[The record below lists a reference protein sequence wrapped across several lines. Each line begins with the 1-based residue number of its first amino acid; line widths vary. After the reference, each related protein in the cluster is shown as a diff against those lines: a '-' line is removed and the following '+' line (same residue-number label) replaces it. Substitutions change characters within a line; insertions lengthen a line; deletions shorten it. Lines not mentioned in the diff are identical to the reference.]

1 MKVIDKRK
9 KSKDEDWNVGDVV
22 CYWDDYKSKKYG
34 LIVKLM
40 DGYYIALIETDDTKD
55 SGYLS
60 WNGYRPAIS
69 IIKSTSISGL
79 IDNLV
84 SMWTHVK
91 KVNAHLVVED

>member
-1 MKVIDKRK
+1 MKVVDKRRET
-9 KSKDEDWNVGDVV
+9 DEWHVGDVI
-22 CYWDDYKSKKYG
+22 CYWNDYKSKRYG

-40 DGYYIALIETDDTKD
+40 DGYYIALIETDNTED

-60 WNGYRPAIS
+60 RNGYRPAIS
-69 IIKSTSISGL
+69 IRKSTSISDL

-91 KVNAHLVVED
+91 KVNAKLVIE

>member
-9 KSKDEDWNVGDVV
+9 ISKDEDWNVGDVV

-69 IIKSTSISGL
+69 IRKSTSIFDL

-84 SMWTHVK
+84 SMWTHVE

>member
-1 MKVIDKRK
+1 MKVIDKRTK
-9 KSKDEDWNVGDVV
+9 NKANDWKVGDVV
-22 CYWDDYKSKKYG
+22 CYWDDYKSKRYG

-40 DGYYIALIETDDTKD
+40 DGYYIALIETNDTED

-69 IIKSTSISGL
+69 TRQSTSISDL
-79 IDNLV
+79 IDNLF

-91 KVNAHLVVED
+91 KVNAKLVIE

>member
-1 MKVIDKRK
+1 MEVIDKRK

-22 CYWDDYKSKKYG
+22 CYWDDYKSKRYG

-40 DGYYIALIETDDTKD
+40 DGYYIALIETDDTED

-69 IIKSTSISGL
+69 TRKSTSISDL

-91 KVNAHLVVED
+91 KVNAKLVIE